1 MPAPWKKSYDKP
13 RQHLKKQTHR
23 FSDKGLSGQSYDFS
37 SSHVWMWE
45 LDHKESWT
53 LKNWCFWTVVLDK
66 TLESPLD
73 STEVQPVNPEENQPW
88 IFIRR
93 TEAEA
98 EVPILGTPM
107 WKANSLEKILMLGK
121 IEGRRKRGDREW
133 DDWSA
138 SATQW
143 TWVWTNFRSQWK
155 RSLVRCSPWGHR
167 VRQAW
172 ATDQQQSDGL
182 RSKEWH
188 CQFLGLFVAVI
199 SRTTVRAR
207 TTSPPRDSRPLTS
220 YSFLTGAP

>member
-1 MPAPWKKSYDKP
+1 
-13 RQHLKKQTHR
+13 
-23 FSDKGLSGQSYDFS
+23 
-37 SSHVWMWE
+37 MWE